1 MSNRPKY
8 RMCVMHIKLNALTLL
23 ALHEKKNLLFS
34 GLGGSANRCLANTV
48 EVGYNTSKLSA
59 QPYQE

>member
-1 MSNRPKY
+1 
-8 RMCVMHIKLNALTLL
+8 MHIKLNALTLL